1 MFYTGLRP
9 GEAIKLKTSDL
20 KSNYIN
26 ATKTI
31 SSHKKREIGT
41 SKTFL
46 SMRKVKIDRFLVKNL
61 KKIIKNYK
69 KGAGDLFLFGGVKP
83 LSPTSINRRKVSTC
97 KKANLRT
104 ITLSCNHAFN

>member
-46 SMRKVKIDRFLVKNL
+46 SMRKVKISRFLVKNL
-61 KKIIKNYK
+61 KK
-69 KGAGDLFLFGGVKP
+69 
-83 LSPTSINRRKVSTC
+83 
-97 KKANLRT
+97 
-104 ITLSCNHAFN
+104 